1 MPSQEDKSGTADNG
15 SFKFS
20 ITNFDDGWT
29 ATEQA
34 DWVEVK
40 KADIKVLLH
49 YPKDGIVSPADPEIL
64 ISAAWNILVAPRYSN
79 LQDFKTTY
87 INAYKRPY
95 LGMGYATENATGK
108 AVFVALFRQGGKQGG
123 GWIKV
128 ITPDK
133 NSFIQQFKLDPEKIR
148 WDSDA
153 EALAPLAKMKDYNKF
168 AVNNTDFTGKWTSD
182 FTGIQQMYNVYTGD
196 YAGMNMNQ
204 SNEEFIFG
212 TNNTYSWKLLVVNG
226 MVGNAKFNK
235 VQSSGTF
242 SIPNNWQIHFSKIEA
257 KPVTYNAYWSCL
269 KGARISNL
277 LNADYPGASIYEQ
290 YGLAK

>member
-1 MPSQEDKSGTADNG
+1 
-15 SFKFS
+15 
-20 ITNFDDGWT
+20 
-29 ATEQA
+29 
-34 DWVEVK
+34 
-40 KADIKVLLH
+40 
-49 YPKDGIVSPADPEIL
+49 
-64 ISAAWNILVAPRYSN
+64 
-79 LQDFKTTY
+79 
-87 INAYKRPY
+87 
-95 LGMGYATENATGK
+95 
-108 AVFVALFRQGGKQGG
+108 
-123 GWIKV
+123 
-128 ITPDK
+128 
-133 NSFIQQFKLDPEKIR
+133 
-148 WDSDA
+148 
-153 EALAPLAKMKDYNKF
+153 
-168 AVNNTDFTGKWTSD
+168 
-182 FTGIQQMYNVYTGD
+182 MYNVYTGD

-257 KPVTYNAYWSCL
+257 KPVIYNAYWSCL